1 MTMQQDT
8 PFAAAGT
15 AQVRMALSAAML
27 SLLIASIAIRAG
39 AQTQVTVPGNASGLF
54 GNHHD
59 RNAPGLFGNH
69 DDRRVPFVPAITVDG
84 PATIK
89 ISYVSGTVTGMGGVD
104 SGPNGVSWDT
114 HRNQSPLQEKD
125 GIAGGRIPN
134 LDALLGAF
142 VGKRR
147 SDSPKFS
154 AIDGTKGVVRVG
166 IVPEALF
173 FVGEGITYEAKEAGT
188 LYLGI
193 NDWINSNNR
202 GEFVVD
208 VSVLPQPYDAAAQ
221 FSGTDNP
228 NGVWSYGCTESLG
241 AAFQLYTQQIGSI
254 SGLYDWTTAPCVPPD
269 DPHRAPSLAYNS
281 TDAGVTPVPPGS
293 VTFPAHAL
301 SFHPGPQGQFSVLRF
316 TAPAS
321 GNYQVKAVFWG
332 DDFVGPTTT
341 DVHVLHNGLGLYTS
355 EVYGFGPS
363 SDQSF
368 TTTVSLAAGDTIDFT
383 VGDGTDGNFYN
394 DTTGVS
400 AVITRQD

>member
-1 MTMQQDT
+1 M
-8 PFAAAGT
+8 
-15 AQVRMALSAAML
+15 
-27 SLLIASIAIRAG
+27 
-39 AQTQVTVPGNASGLF
+39 F
-54 GNHHD
+54 GNHYD
-59 RNAPGLFGNH
+59 LR
-69 DDRRVPFVPAITVDG
+69 DPFVPAITVDA

-89 ISYVSGTVTGMGGVD
+89 IAYVSGTVTGIDGVET
-104 SGPNGVSWDT
+104 GPNGVSWDT
-114 HRNQSPLQEKD
+114 HGNQSPLQEKE

-134 LDALLGAF
+134 LDALIGAF
-142 VGKRR
+142 VAKHR

-193 NDWINSNNR
+193 NDWITSNN
-202 GEFVVD
+202 GGAFVVD
-208 VSVLPQPYDAAAQ
+208 VSVVAHHAYDAAAQ

-269 DPHRAPSLAYNS
+269 DPHRVPALIYNS
-281 TDAGVTPVPPGS
+281 TDASITPVPPGS

-301 SFHPGPQGQFSVLRF
+301 SFHPGPQDQYSVLRF

-321 GNYQVKAVFWG
+321 GNYQVQAVFWG
-332 DDFVGPTTT
+332 DDFVGPTST

-355 EVYGFGPS
+355 EVFGFGPS

-368 TTTVSLAAGDTIDFT
+368 TTTVSLEAGDTIDFT
-383 VGDGTDGNFYN
+383 VGYGTEMGGCCNYASFYN
-394 DTTGVS
+394 DSTGVS
-400 AVITRQD
+400 AVITQQD

>member
-1 MTMQQDT
+1 
-8 PFAAAGT
+8 
-15 AQVRMALSAAML
+15 MALSAAML
-27 SLLIASIAIRAG
+27 ALLIASTTIRAG
-39 AQTQVTVPGNASGLF
+39 AQTQVTVPGNASGIF
-54 GNHHD
+54 GNHHN
-59 RNAPGLFGNH
+59 RNAPGIFGNH
-69 DDRRVPFVPAITVDG
+69 YDLRVPFVPAITVDG

-89 ISYVSGTVTGMGGVD
+89 IAYVSGTVTGIGGVD
-104 SGPNGVSWDT
+104 TGPNGVSWNT
-114 HRNQSPLQEKD
+114 HGNQSPLQEKD

-134 LDALLGAF
+134 LDALIGAF
-142 VGKRR
+142 VCKRR

-193 NDWINSNNR
+193 NDWITSNN
-202 GEFVVD
+202 GGAFVVD
-208 VSVLPQPYDAAAQ
+208 VSVVPYPYDAAAQ

-228 NGVWSYGCTESLG
+228 NGVWSYGCMESLG

-254 SGLYDWTTAPCVPPD
+254 SGVYDWTTAPCVPPD
-269 DPHRAPSLAYNS
+269 DPHMVPALIYNS
-281 TDAGVTPVPPGS
+281 TNASVTPVPPSS
-293 VTFPAHAL
+293 VTFPAHAVA
-301 SFHPGPQGQFSVLRF
+301 FHPGPQGQNSVLRF

-321 GNYQVKAVFWG
+321 GNYQVQAVFWG

-355 EVYGFGPS
+355 DVYGFGPS

-394 DTTGVS
+394 DSTGVS
-400 AVITRQD
+400 AVITPQD

>member
-1 MTMQQDT
+1 
-8 PFAAAGT
+8 
-15 AQVRMALSAAML
+15 ML
-27 SLLIASIAIRAG
+27 SLLIALITIRAG
-39 AQTQVTVPGNASGLF
+39 AQTQVTVPGNASGIF

-59 RNAPGLFGNH
+59 RNAPGIFGNH
-69 DDRRVPFVPAITVDG
+69 YDLRVPFVPAITVDR

-89 ISYVSGTVTGMGGVD
+89 ISYVSGTVTGIGGVD
-104 SGPNGVSWDT
+104 TGPNGVSWDT
-114 HRNQSPLQEKD
+114 HGNQSPLQEKD

-134 LDALLGAF
+134 LDALIGAF
-142 VGKRR
+142 VRKRR

-193 NDWINSNNR
+193 NDWITSKN
-202 GEFVVD
+202 GGAFVVD
-208 VSVLPQPYDAAAQ
+208 VSVVPYPYDAAAQ

-254 SGLYDWTTAPCVPPD
+254 SGLYDWSTAPCVPPGL
-269 DPHRAPSLAYNS
+269 PPSLAYNS
-281 TDAGVTPVPPGS
+281 TNASVTPVPPGT

-301 SFHPGPQGQFSVLRF
+301 SFHPGPEGQNSVLRF
-316 TAPAS
+316 TAPVS
-321 GNYQVKAVFWG
+321 GNYQVQAVFWG

-355 EVYGFGPS
+355 EVDGFGPS

-383 VGDGTDGNFYN
+383 VGYGTDGNFYN
-394 DTTGVS
+394 DSTGVS
-400 AVITRQD
+400 AVITPQD